1 MFIEVDGIDMIDVF
15 DISNIFDAFNVFD
28 IFGVFDAFDIPNV
41 FESIFYDK
49 CKHAK
54 SKPLSKNG
62 PTTGPTNYRAISLL
76 PLVSKISEKVIHDV
90 TIKYLTESS

>member
-28 IFGVFDAFDIPNV
+28 IFGVFYAFDIPNV

-54 SKPLSKNG
+54 SKPLSKM
-62 PTTGPTNYRAISLL
+62 AL
-76 PLVSKISEKVIHDV
+76 PQDPQIIDL
-90 TIKYLTESS
+90 YPYFL